1 MIIKNKATKKEYEI
15 TQEQWANIVANVNL
29 RYKYSVVSTKDIS
42 NRIIEDSEK
51 IIINPQEI
59 INFKKYKTTKKKKK
73 RISPVLLDRAVQGL
87 CLPQSNPG

>member
-59 INFKKYKTTKKKKK
+59 INFKKYKTTKKKKN
-73 RISPVLLDRAVQGL
+73 D
-87 CLPQSNPG
+87 

>member
-1 MIIKNKATKKEYEI
+1 MLTQTQKYMENKATKKEYEV
-15 TQEQWANIVANVNL
+15 TQEQWANIVANANL

-59 INFKKYKTTKKKKK
+59 INFKKYKTTKKKK
-73 RISPVLLDRAVQGL
+73 
-87 CLPQSNPG
+87 NE

>member
-15 TQEQWANIVANVNL
+15 TQEQWANIVSNVNL

-59 INFKKYKTTKKKKK
+59 INFKKYKTTKKKK
-73 RISPVLLDRAVQGL
+73 
-87 CLPQSNPG
+87 NE

>member
-29 RYKYSVVSTKDIS
+29 RYKYSVVSTKYIS

-59 INFKKYKTTKKKKK
+59 INFKKYKTTKKKK
-73 RISPVLLDRAVQGL
+73 
-87 CLPQSNPG
+87 NE

>member
-1 MIIKNKATKKEYEI
+1 MIIKNKATKKEYEV

-42 NRIIEDSEK
+42 SRIIEDSEK

-59 INFKKYKTTKKKKK
+59 INFKKYKTTKKKK
-73 RISPVLLDRAVQGL
+73 
-87 CLPQSNPG
+87 NE

>member
-1 MIIKNKATKKEYEI
+1 MIIKNKATKEYEI

-59 INFKKYKTTKKKKK
+59 INFKKYKTTKKKK
-73 RISPVLLDRAVQGL
+73 
-87 CLPQSNPG
+87 NE

>member
-15 TQEQWANIVANVNL
+15 TQEQWANIVANANL

-59 INFKKYKTTKKKKK
+59 INFKKYKTTKKKK
-73 RISPVLLDRAVQGL
+73 
-87 CLPQSNPG
+87 NE

>member
-1 MIIKNKATKKEYEI
+1 MIIKNKATKKAYAI
-15 TQEQWANIVANVNL
+15 SQQQWANIVAYVNL

-59 INFKKYKTTKKKKK
+59 INFKKYKTTKKKK
-73 RISPVLLDRAVQGL
+73 
-87 CLPQSNPG
+87 NE

>member
-59 INFKKYKTTKKKKK
+59 INFKKYKTTKKKK
-73 RISPVLLDRAVQGL
+73 
-87 CLPQSNPG
+87 NE

>member
-15 TQEQWANIVANVNL
+15 TQEQWANIVANVNV

-59 INFKKYKTTKKKKK
+59 INFKKYKTTKKKK
-73 RISPVLLDRAVQGL
+73 
-87 CLPQSNPG
+87 NE

>member
-1 MIIKNKATKKEYEI
+1 MIIKNKATKKEYEV
-15 TQEQWANIVANVNL
+15 TQEQWANIVANANL

-59 INFKKYKTTKKKKK
+59 INFKKYKTTKKKK
-73 RISPVLLDRAVQGL
+73 
-87 CLPQSNPG
+87 NE

>member
-1 MIIKNKATKKEYEI
+1 MIIKNKATKKEYEV
-15 TQEQWANIVANVNL
+15 TQEQWANIVSNVNL

-59 INFKKYKTTKKKKK
+59 INFKKYKTTKKKK
-73 RISPVLLDRAVQGL
+73 
-87 CLPQSNPG
+87 NE

>member
-42 NRIIEDSEK
+42 NRLIEDSEK

-59 INFKKYKTTKKKKK
+59 INFKKYKTTKKKK
-73 RISPVLLDRAVQGL
+73 
-87 CLPQSNPG
+87 NE

>member
-1 MIIKNKATKKEYEI
+1 MIIKNKATKKEYEV

-59 INFKKYKTTKKKKK
+59 INFKKYKTTKKKK
-73 RISPVLLDRAVQGL
+73 
-87 CLPQSNPG
+87 NE

>member
-29 RYKYSVVSTKDIS
+29 RYKYSIVSTKDIS

-59 INFKKYKTTKKKKK
+59 INFKKYKTTKKKK
-73 RISPVLLDRAVQGL
+73 
-87 CLPQSNPG
+87 NE

>member
-1 MIIKNKATKKEYEI
+1 MIIKNKTTKKEYEI
-15 TQEQWANIVANVNL
+15 TQEQWANIVANVNV

-59 INFKKYKTTKKKKK
+59 INFKKYKTTKKKK
-73 RISPVLLDRAVQGL
+73 
-87 CLPQSNPG
+87 NE

>member
-1 MIIKNKATKKEYEI
+1 MIIKNKATKKEYEV

-42 NRIIEDSEK
+42 NRIIEDREK

-59 INFKKYKTTKKKKK
+59 INFKKYKTTKKKK
-73 RISPVLLDRAVQGL
+73 
-87 CLPQSNPG
+87 NE

>member
-1 MIIKNKATKKEYEI
+1 MVIKNKATKKEYEI
-15 TQEQWANIVANVNL
+15 TQEQRANIVANVNL

-59 INFKKYKTTKKKKK
+59 INFKKYKTTKKKK
-73 RISPVLLDRAVQGL
+73 
-87 CLPQSNPG
+87 NE

>member
-15 TQEQWANIVANVNL
+15 TQEQWANIMANVNL

-59 INFKKYKTTKKKKK
+59 INFKKYKTTKKKK
-73 RISPVLLDRAVQGL
+73 
-87 CLPQSNPG
+87 NE

>member
-15 TQEQWANIVANVNL
+15 TQEQWANIVANVYL

-59 INFKKYKTTKKKKK
+59 INFKKYKTTKKKK
-73 RISPVLLDRAVQGL
+73 
-87 CLPQSNPG
+87 NE

>member
-15 TQEQWANIVANVNL
+15 TQEQWANIVSNVNL

-42 NRIIEDSEK
+42 SRIIEDSEK

-59 INFKKYKTTKKKKK
+59 INFKKYKTTKKKK
-73 RISPVLLDRAVQGL
+73 
-87 CLPQSNPG
+87 NE

>member
-59 INFKKYKTTKKKKK
+59 INFKKYKTTKKKKPEK
-73 RISPVLLDRAVQGL
+73 
-87 CLPQSNPG
+87 

>member
-42 NRIIEDSEK
+42 SRIIEDSEK

-59 INFKKYKTTKKKKK
+59 INFKKYKTTKKKK
-73 RISPVLLDRAVQGL
+73 
-87 CLPQSNPG
+87 NE

>member
-29 RYKYSVVSTKDIS
+29 RYKYSVVSTKDIN

-59 INFKKYKTTKKKKK
+59 INFKKYKTTKKKK
-73 RISPVLLDRAVQGL
+73 
-87 CLPQSNPG
+87 NE

>member
-15 TQEQWANIVANVNL
+15 TQEQWANIVANANL

-42 NRIIEDSEK
+42 NRIIDDSEK

-59 INFKKYKTTKKKKK
+59 INFKKYKTTKKKK
-73 RISPVLLDRAVQGL
+73 
-87 CLPQSNPG
+87 NE

>member
-1 MIIKNKATKKEYEI
+1 MIIKNKATKKEYEV

-59 INFKKYKTTKKKKK
+59 INFKKYKTTKNKK
-73 RISPVLLDRAVQGL
+73 
-87 CLPQSNPG
+87 NE

>member
-1 MIIKNKATKKEYEI
+1 MIIKNKATKKEYER

-59 INFKKYKTTKKKKK
+59 INFKKYKTTKKKK
-73 RISPVLLDRAVQGL
+73 
-87 CLPQSNPG
+87 NE

>member
-1 MIIKNKATKKEYEI
+1 MIIKNKATKKEYEV
-15 TQEQWANIVANVNL
+15 TQEQWANIVAIVNL

-59 INFKKYKTTKKKKK
+59 INFKKYKTTKKKK
-73 RISPVLLDRAVQGL
+73 
-87 CLPQSNPG
+87 NE